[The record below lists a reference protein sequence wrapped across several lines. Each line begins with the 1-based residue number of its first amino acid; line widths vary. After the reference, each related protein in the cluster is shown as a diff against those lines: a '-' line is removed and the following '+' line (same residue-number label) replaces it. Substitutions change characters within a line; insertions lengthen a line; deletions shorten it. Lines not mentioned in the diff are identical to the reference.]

1 MFPEAQIEQRVQGI
15 HLWNR
20 EKDGDHFLP
29 PERHSLCGAM
39 GKKVDFLSL
48 DVAFQFT
55 DICKL
60 FLMHVSIL
68 REQALV

>member
-15 HLWNR
+15 HLWNW
-20 EKDGDHFLP
+20 EKDGDHFFVSREAQP
-29 PERHSLCGAM
+29 MWSHGQ
-39 GKKVDFLSL
+39 KVDFLSL

-60 FLMHVSIL
+60 FPMHVSIL
-68 REQALV
+68 SEQALV